1 MKDEGKDLSKA
12 EKAVKALLQSMGADL
27 EDPNFKDTPTRV
39 AKMFAH
45 FFRNEEEERIK
56 EIMSKV
62 FPSKND
68 QMVIVKNIECFGM
81 CPHHLVPIV
90 YKVDIGY
97 IPNGKVLGLSKL
109 GRLAI
114 ALSSYPKLQEDF
126 TKEIADVLERY
137 INPAGVMVVVD
148 GIHGCMRCR
157 GIEMNATTT
166 TSDVRGLLRMV
177 DSARNEFLTLV
188 ERRGMV

>member
-1 MKDEGKDLSKA
+1 MKVVAKDLGRA
-12 EKAVKALLQSMGADL
+12 EKAITELLKSMGVDL
-27 EDPNFKDTPTRV
+27 NDPNFKDTPHRV
-39 AKMFAH
+39 AKMYAH
-45 FFRNEEEERIK
+45 FFRDEEEASIKDIMER
-56 EIMSKV
+56 V

-68 QMVIVKNIECFGM
+68 QLVIVRDIECFGM
-81 CPHHLVPIV
+81 CPHHLLPIV

-114 ALSSYPKLQEDF
+114 ALSAYPKLQEDF
-126 TKEIADVLERY
+126 TRDIADQMDKYLQPGG
-137 INPAGVMVVVD
+137 IMVVVD
-148 GIHGCMRCR
+148 GLHGCMRCR
-157 GIEMNATTT
+157 GIEMNASTV

-188 ERRGMV
+188 ERRKA